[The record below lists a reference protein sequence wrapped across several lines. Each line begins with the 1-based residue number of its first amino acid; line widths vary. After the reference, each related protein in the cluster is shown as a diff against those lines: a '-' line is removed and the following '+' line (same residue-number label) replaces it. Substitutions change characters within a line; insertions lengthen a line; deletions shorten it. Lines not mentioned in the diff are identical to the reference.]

1 MRILSPAAIA
11 PGIAIAALS
20 ISAFA
25 IGTTEF
31 VIMGLLPQL
40 ASDFAVSVPSAG
52 LLVTGYALGV
62 AAGAPLLAAL
72 TGRVPRKTLL
82 LALMALFTI
91 GNILCAV
98 APAYGLMMTARVIT
112 SFAHGSFF
120 GVGSVVAAGL
130 VPADKRAGAVAMMF
144 TGLTIA
150 NILGVPFGKLLGDIY
165 GWRSTFWAVSA
176 LGVIAMAAIALLVP
190 RIASVADANFFREL
204 RVAMK
209 PAVLLALATTV
220 FGFAGVFAAFTYVAP
235 LLLDVTGTTQTM
247 VTAALLLF
255 GVGVTIGNMLG
266 GRVADRSLMP
276 GLMGILAL
284 LIVVLVAQ
292 YLFAAYL
299 LPTLVLVTLVG
310 VFGFATVPGLQ
321 TRVLDKAGEAAA
333 LAATLNIGAFNL
345 GNALGAWLGGVL
357 IDGGF
362 GIASTALGGAAL
374 ALVGLG
380 ATALGHLGDR
390 ATPKTTAAAAE

>member
-1 MRILSPAAIA
+1 MTRNPN
-11 PGIAIAALS
+11 IAIAALS
-20 ISAFA
+20 VSAFA

-62 AAGAPLLAAL
+62 AVGAPLLAAL
-72 TGRVPRKTLL
+72 TGKVPRKTLL
-82 LALMALFTI
+82 IALMALFTI
-91 GNILCAV
+91 GNILCAI
-98 APAYGLMMTARVIT
+98 APSYGLMMTARVVT
-112 SFAHGSFF
+112 SFTHGSFF

-130 VPADKRAGAVAMMF
+130 VAPDKRAGAVALMF

-150 NILGVPFGKLLGDIY
+150 NILGVPFGKFLGDIY

-176 LGVIAMAAIALLVP
+176 LGIAAMIAISLLVP
-190 RIASVADANFFREL
+190 RIAKVEDSNFFREL

-209 PAVLLALATTV
+209 PSVLLALATTV

-247 VTAALLLF
+247 VTVALVLF
-255 GVGVTIGNMLG
+255 GIGVTIGNTLG
-266 GRVADRSLMP
+266 GKVADRSLMP

-284 LIVVLVAQ
+284 LIVALVAQ
-292 YLFAAYL
+292 YLFATML

-310 VFGFATVPGLQ
+310 LFGFATVPGLQ
-321 TRVLDKAGEAAA
+321 TRVLDKAADAAA

-345 GNALGAWLGGVL
+345 GNAIGAWVGGLV
-357 IDGGF
+357 IGQGF
-362 GIASTALGGAAL
+362 GIAATALGGAGL
-374 ALVGLG
+374 ALIGLG
-380 ATALGHLGDR
+380 ATALGHFGDR
-390 ATPKTTAAAAE
+390 TATREPVAAI

>member
-1 MRILSPAAIA
+1 MSRSSST
-11 PGIAIAALS
+11 IAIAALS
-20 ISAFA
+20 VSAFA

-40 ASDFAVSVPSAG
+40 AADFSVSVPGAG

-62 AAGAPLLAAL
+62 AVGAPLLAAV
-72 TGRVPRKTLL
+72 TGKIPRKTLL

-91 GNILCAV
+91 GNILCAI
-98 APAYGLMMTARVIT
+98 APTYGLMMTARVVT

-130 VPADKRAGAVAMMF
+130 VALDKRAGAVALMF

-176 LGVIAMAAIALLVP
+176 LGIAAMIAIGLLVP
-190 RIASVADANFFREL
+190 KIAKVEDSNFFREL

-209 PAVLLALATTV
+209 PSVLLALATTV

-235 LLLDVTGTTQTM
+235 LLLEVTNTSQTM
-247 VTAALLLF
+247 VTVALVLF
-255 GVGVTIGNMLG
+255 GIGVTIGNTLG
-266 GRVADRSLMP
+266 GKVADRSLMP

-292 YLFAAYL
+292 YLFAASL
-299 LPTLVLVTLVG
+299 VPTLIVVTLVG

-321 TRVLDKAGEAAA
+321 TRVLDKAADAAA

-345 GNALGAWLGGVL
+345 GNAIGAWVGGLV
-357 IDGGF
+357 IDHGF
-362 GIASTALGGAAL
+362 GIAATSLGGAGL
-374 ALVGLG
+374 ALIGLG
-380 ATALGHLGDR
+380 ATALGHLGD
-390 ATPKTTAAAAE
+390 APKQRLAPAE

>member
-1 MRILSPAAIA
+1 MRQSSTVAIT
-11 PGIAIAALS
+11 ALAV
-20 ISAFA
+20 SAFA

-40 ASDFAVSVPSAG
+40 AADFAVSVPSAG

-62 AAGAPLLAAL
+62 AVGAPLLAAL
-72 TGRVPRKTLL
+72 TGRIPRKTLL
-82 LALMALFTI
+82 LALMSLFTI
-91 GNILCAV
+91 GNILCAA
-98 APAYGLMMTARVIT
+98 APSYALMMTARVVT

-130 VPADKRAGAVAMMF
+130 VAQDRRAGAVALMF

-165 GWRSTFWAVSA
+165 GWRSTFWAISG
-176 LGVIAMAAIALLVP
+176 LGVIAMAAVALLVP
-190 RIASVADANFFREL
+190 KIARVEDSNFLREL
-204 RVAMK
+204 RVTLK
-209 PAVLLALATTV
+209 PSVLLALATTV

-235 LLLDVTGTTQTM
+235 LLLDVTGTTQGM
-247 VTAALLLF
+247 VTTALVLF
-255 GVGVTIGNMLG
+255 GIGVTIGNVLG
-266 GRVADRSLMP
+266 GKVADRSLMP

-292 YLFAAYL
+292 YVFATQL
-299 LPTLVLVTLVG
+299 WPTLALVTLVG

-321 TRVLDKAGEAAA
+321 TRVLDKASDAAA

-345 GNALGAWLGGVL
+345 GNAIGAWVGALV
-357 IDGGF
+357 IEQGF
-362 GIASTALGGAAL
+362 GIAATALGGAAL
-374 ALVGLG
+374 ALVGLV
-380 ATALGHLGDR
+380 ATAVGHYGDR
-390 ATPKTTAAAAE
+390 AELKPASATV

>member
-1 MRILSPAAIA
+1 MRPSST
-11 PGIAIAALS
+11 IAIAALAV
-20 ISAFA
+20 SAFA

-40 ASDFAVSVPSAG
+40 AADFAVSVPGAG

-62 AAGAPLLAAL
+62 AIGAPLLAAL

-82 LALMALFTI
+82 LALMALFTL
-91 GNILCAV
+91 GNILCAT
-98 APAYGLMMTARVIT
+98 APSYTLMMAARVVT

-130 VPADKRAGAVAMMF
+130 VAQDKRAGAVALMF

-150 NILGVPFGKLLGDIY
+150 NILGVPFGKLLGDVY
-165 GWRSTFWAVSA
+165 GWRSTFWAISG
-176 LGVIAMAAIALLVP
+176 LGVIAMAAVALLVP
-190 RIASVADANFFREL
+190 RIARVEDSNFLKEL

-209 PAVLLALATTV
+209 PPVLLALATTV

-235 LLLDVTGTTQTM
+235 LLLDVTGTTQGM
-247 VTAALLLF
+247 VTAALVLF
-255 GVGVTIGNMLG
+255 GIGVTIGNMLG
-266 GRVADRSLMP
+266 GKVADYSLMP

-284 LIVVLVAQ
+284 LILVLVAQ
-292 YLFAAYL
+292 YVFATQL
-299 LPTLVLVTLVG
+299 WPTLALVTLVG

-321 TRVLDKAGEAAA
+321 TRVLDKASDAAA

-345 GNALGAWLGGVL
+345 GNAIGAWVGAVV
-357 IDGGF
+357 IEQGF
-362 GIASTALGGAAL
+362 GIAATALGGAAL
-374 ALVGLG
+374 ATIGLV
-380 ATALGHLGDR
+380 ATAMGHMGDR
-390 ATPKTTAAAAE
+390 AESRTALAAAE

>member
-1 MRILSPAAIA
+1 MRHSPAVA
-11 PGIAIAALS
+11 PGIAIGALAV
-20 ISAFA
+20 SAFA

-40 ASDFAVSVPSAG
+40 ATDFDVSVPSAG

-62 AAGAPLLAAL
+62 AVGAPLLAAL
-72 TGRVPRKTLL
+72 TGRIPRKTLL
-82 LALMALFTI
+82 LALMALFTL

-98 APAYGLMMTARVIT
+98 APSYALMMTARVVT

-130 VPADKRAGAVAMMF
+130 VAQDKRAGAVALMF

-150 NILGVPFGKLLGDIY
+150 NIFGVPFGKLLGDIY
-165 GWRSTFWAVSA
+165 GWRSTFWAISG
-176 LGVIAMAAIALLVP
+176 LGVIAMAAVALLVP
-190 RIASVADANFFREL
+190 RIARVEDSSFFREL

-209 PAVLLALATTV
+209 PGVLLALATTV

-235 LLLDVTGTTQTM
+235 LLLDVTGTTQGM
-247 VTAALLLF
+247 VTTALVLF
-255 GVGVTIGNMLG
+255 GIGVTVGNMLG

-276 GLMGILAL
+276 GLMAILAL
-284 LIVVLVAQ
+284 LVVVLVAQ
-292 YLFAAYL
+292 YAFATRL
-299 LPTLVLVTLVG
+299 WPTLMSVTLVG

-321 TRVLDKAGEAAA
+321 TRVLDKAADAAA

-345 GNALGAWLGGVL
+345 GNAIGAWVGAQV
-357 IDGGF
+357 IEQGF
-362 GIASTALGGAAL
+362 GIAATALGGAVL
-374 ALVGLG
+374 ALVGLA
-380 ATALGHLGDR
+380 ATAAGHYGDR
-390 ATPKTTAAAAE
+390 AKLVPAE

>member
-1 MRILSPAAIA
+1 MSRSSST
-11 PGIAIAALS
+11 IAIAALAV
-20 ISAFA
+20 SAFA

-40 ASDFAVSVPSAG
+40 AADFSVSVPGAG

-62 AAGAPLLAAL
+62 AVGAPLLAAL
-72 TGRVPRKTLL
+72 TGRIPRKTLL

-91 GNILCAV
+91 GNILCAI
-98 APAYGLMMTARVIT
+98 APTYGLMMAARVVT
-112 SFAHGSFF
+112 SFTHGSFF

-130 VPADKRAGAVAMMF
+130 VAPDKRAGAVALMF

-165 GWRSTFWAVSA
+165 GWRSTFWAVSL
-176 LGVIAMAAIALLVP
+176 LGILSMIAIALLVP
-190 RIASVADANFFREL
+190 KIAKVEDSNFFREL
-204 RVAMK
+204 RVAVK
-209 PAVLLALATTV
+209 PSVLLALLTTV

-247 VTAALLLF
+247 VTVALVLF
-255 GVGVTIGNMLG
+255 GIGVTIGNMLG
-266 GRVADRSLMP
+266 GKVADRSLMP

-292 YLFAAYL
+292 YLFATSL
-299 LPTLVLVTLVG
+299 VPTLVLVTLVG

-321 TRVLDKAGEAAA
+321 TRVLDKAADAAA

-345 GNALGAWLGGVL
+345 GNAIGAWVGGVV
-357 IDGGF
+357 IDQGF
-362 GIASTALGGAAL
+362 GIAATSLGGAGL
-374 ALVGLG
+374 ALIGLG
-380 ATALGHLGDR
+380 ATALGYLGDR
-390 ATPKTTAAAAE
+390 AQAKPAIAAAE

>member
-1 MRILSPAAIA
+1 MRTSPN
-11 PGIAIAALS
+11 IAIAALAV
-20 ISAFA
+20 SAFA

-40 ASDFAVSVPSAG
+40 AADFAVSVPSAG

-62 AAGAPLLAAL
+62 AVGAPLLAAL
-72 TGRVPRKTLL
+72 TGRIPRKTLL
-82 LALMALFTI
+82 LALMALFTL
-91 GNILCAV
+91 GNILCAI
-98 APAYGLMMTARVIT
+98 APSYMLMMAARVVT

-130 VPADKRAGAVAMMF
+130 VAQDRRAGAVALMF

-150 NILGVPFGKLLGDIY
+150 NILGVPFGKLLGDVY
-165 GWRSTFWAVSA
+165 GWRSTFGAISG
-176 LGVIAMAAIALLVP
+176 LGVIAMAAVALLVP
-190 RIASVADANFFREL
+190 RIAKVEDSNFLREL

-247 VTAALLLF
+247 VTVALVLF
-255 GVGVTIGNMLG
+255 GIGVTIGNMLG
-266 GRVADRSLMP
+266 GKVADRTLMP

-284 LIVVLVAQ
+284 LIVTLVAQ
-292 YLFAAYL
+292 YMFATQL
-299 LPTLVLVTLVG
+299 WPTLVLVTLVG

-321 TRVLDKAGEAAA
+321 TRVLDKASDAAA

-345 GNALGAWLGGVL
+345 GNAIGAWVGALV
-357 IDGGF
+357 IEQGF
-362 GIASTALGGAAL
+362 GIAATALGGAAL
-374 ALVGLG
+374 AMIGLA
-380 ATALGHLGDR
+380 ATAAGYAADR
-390 ATPKTTAAAAE
+390 ARPSAKLALAE

>member
-1 MRILSPAAIA
+1 MSRTNST
-11 PGIAIAALS
+11 IAIAALS
-20 ISAFA
+20 VSAFA

-40 ASDFAVSVPSAG
+40 AADFAVSVPGAG

-62 AAGAPLLAAL
+62 AVGAPLLAAV
-72 TGRVPRKTLL
+72 TGKIPRKTLL
-82 LALMALFTI
+82 IALMALFTI
-91 GNILCAV
+91 GNILCAI
-98 APAYGLMMTARVIT
+98 APTYGLMMTARVVT

-130 VPADKRAGAVAMMF
+130 VAPDKRAGAVALMF

-150 NILGVPFGKLLGDIY
+150 NILGVPFGKLLGDVY

-176 LGVIAMAAIALLVP
+176 LGVAAMIAISLLVP
-190 RIASVADANFFREL
+190 RIARVEDSNFLREL

-209 PAVLLALATTV
+209 PSVLLALATTV

-247 VTAALLLF
+247 VTVALVLF
-255 GVGVTIGNMLG
+255 GIGVTIGNTLG
-266 GRVADRSLMP
+266 GKVADRSLMP

-292 YLFAAYL
+292 YLFAASL
-299 LPTLVLVTLVG
+299 IPTLIAVTLVG

-321 TRVLDKAGEAAA
+321 TRVLDKAADAAA

-345 GNALGAWLGGVL
+345 GNAIGAWVGGLV
-357 IDGGF
+357 IDHGF
-362 GIASTALGGAAL
+362 GIAATALGGAGL
-374 ALVGLG
+374 ALIGLG
-380 ATALGHLGDR
+380 ATALGHLGD
-390 ATPKTTAAAAE
+390 APKQRLAPAE

>member
-1 MRILSPAAIA
+1 MRTSPN
-11 PGIAIAALS
+11 IAIAALS
-20 ISAFA
+20 VSAFA

-62 AAGAPLLAAL
+62 AVGAPLLAAF
-72 TGRVPRKTLL
+72 TGKVPRKTLL
-82 LALMALFTI
+82 IALMALFTI
-91 GNILCAV
+91 GNILCAI
-98 APAYGLMMTARVIT
+98 APTYGLMMTARVVT
-112 SFAHGSFF
+112 SFTHGSFF

-130 VPADKRAGAVAMMF
+130 VAPDKRAGAVALMF

-150 NILGVPFGKLLGDIY
+150 NILGVPFGKFLGDIY

-176 LGVIAMAAIALLVP
+176 LGIAAMIAISLLVP
-190 RIASVADANFFREL
+190 KIAKVEDSNFFREL

-209 PAVLLALATTV
+209 PSVLLALLTTV

-235 LLLDVTGTTQTM
+235 LLLDVTGTSQTM
-247 VTAALLLF
+247 VTVALVLF
-255 GVGVTIGNMLG
+255 GIGVTIGNTLG
-266 GRVADRSLMP
+266 GKVADRSLMP

-292 YLFAAYL
+292 YLFATML
-299 LPTLVLVTLVG
+299 LPTLVLMTLVG
-310 VFGFATVPGLQ
+310 LFGFATVPGLQ
-321 TRVLDKAGEAAA
+321 TRVLDKAADAAA

-345 GNALGAWLGGVL
+345 GNAIGAWVGGLV
-357 IDGGF
+357 IEQGF
-362 GIASTALGGAAL
+362 GIAATALGGAGL

-380 ATALGHLGDR
+380 ATALGHWGDR
-390 ATPKTTAAAAE
+390 AAVKPALAST

>member
-1 MRILSPAAIA
+1 MRTSPT
-11 PGIAIAALS
+11 IAIAALAV
-20 ISAFA
+20 SAFA

-40 ASDFAVSVPSAG
+40 AADFAVSVPSAG

-62 AAGAPLLAAL
+62 AVGAPLLAAL
-72 TGRVPRKTLL
+72 TGRIPRKTLL
-82 LALMALFTI
+82 LALMALFTL
-91 GNILCAV
+91 GNVLCAI
-98 APAYGLMMTARVIT
+98 APSYTLMMAARVVT

-130 VPADKRAGAVAMMF
+130 VAQDRRAGAVALMF

-150 NILGVPFGKLLGDIY
+150 NILGVPFGKLLGDVY
-165 GWRSTFWAVSA
+165 GWRSTFWAISG
-176 LGVIAMAAIALLVP
+176 LGLIAMAAVALLVP
-190 RIASVADANFFREL
+190 RIARVEDSNFLREL

-235 LLLDVTGTTQTM
+235 LLLDVTGTTQGM
-247 VTAALLLF
+247 VTAALVLF
-255 GVGVTIGNMLG
+255 GIGVTIGNMLG
-266 GRVADRSLMP
+266 GKVADYSLMP

-284 LIVVLVAQ
+284 LILVLVAQ
-292 YLFAAYL
+292 YVFATQL
-299 LPTLVLVTLVG
+299 WPTLALVTLVG

-321 TRVLDKAGEAAA
+321 TRVLDKASDAAA

-345 GNALGAWLGGVL
+345 GNAIGAWVGAVV
-357 IDGGF
+357 IEQGF
-362 GIASTALGGAAL
+362 GIAATALGGAAL
-374 ALVGLG
+374 ATIGLA
-380 ATALGHLGDR
+380 ATAMGYMGDR
-390 ATPKTTAAAAE
+390 AEPKLATQLAK

>member
-1 MRILSPAAIA
+1 MSRSSST
-11 PGIAIAALS
+11 IAIAALS
-20 ISAFA
+20 VSAFA

-40 ASDFAVSVPSAG
+40 ASDFAVSVPGAG

-62 AAGAPLLAAL
+62 AVGAPLLAAL
-72 TGRVPRKTLL
+72 TGRIPRKTLL

-91 GNILCAV
+91 GNILCAI
-98 APAYGLMMTARVIT
+98 APTYGLMMAARVVT
-112 SFAHGSFF
+112 SFTHGSFF

-130 VPADKRAGAVAMMF
+130 VAPDKRAGAVALMF

-176 LGVIAMAAIALLVP
+176 LGVVSMAAISLLVP
-190 RIASVADANFFREL
+190 KIAKVEDSNFLREL

-209 PAVLLALATTV
+209 PSVLLALATTV

-247 VTAALLLF
+247 VTVALVLF
-255 GVGVTIGNMLG
+255 GIGVTIGNMLG
-266 GRVADRSLMP
+266 GKIADRSLMP

-292 YLFAAYL
+292 YVFATSL
-299 LPTLVLVTLVG
+299 VPTLVLVTLVG

-321 TRVLDKAGEAAA
+321 TRVLDKAADAAA

-345 GNALGAWLGGVL
+345 GNAIGAWVGGLV
-357 IDGGF
+357 IDQGF
-362 GIASTALGGAAL
+362 GIAATALGGAAL
-374 ALVGLG
+374 ALIGLG

-390 ATPKTTAAAAE
+390 AQAKPAIAAAE

>member
-1 MRILSPAAIA
+1 MSRNPS
-11 PGIAIAALS
+11 IAIAALS
-20 ISAFA
+20 VSAFA

-40 ASDFAVSVPSAG
+40 AADFSVSVPGAG

-62 AAGAPLLAAL
+62 AVGAPLLAAF
-72 TGRVPRKTLL
+72 TGKVPRKTLL
-82 LALMALFTI
+82 IALMALFTI
-91 GNILCAV
+91 GNILCAI
-98 APAYGLMMTARVIT
+98 APTYGLMMTARVIT
-112 SFAHGSFF
+112 SFTHGSFF

-130 VPADKRAGAVAMMF
+130 VAPDKRAGAVALMF

-150 NILGVPFGKLLGDIY
+150 NILGVPFGKFLGDIY

-176 LGVIAMAAIALLVP
+176 LGILAMIAISLLVP
-190 RIASVADANFFREL
+190 RIAKAEDSNFFREL

-209 PAVLLALATTV
+209 PSVLLALLTTV

-235 LLLDVTGTTQTM
+235 LLLEVTGTTQTM
-247 VTAALLLF
+247 VTVALVLF
-255 GVGVTIGNMLG
+255 GIGVTIGNTLG
-266 GRVADRSLMP
+266 GKVADRSLMP

-292 YLFAAYL
+292 YVFATSL
-299 LPTLVLVTLVG
+299 VPTLVAVTLVG

-321 TRVLDKAGEAAA
+321 TRVLDKASDAAA

-345 GNALGAWLGGVL
+345 GNAIGAWVGGLV
-357 IDGGF
+357 IDHGF
-362 GIASTALGGAAL
+362 GIAATSLGGAGL
-374 ALVGLG
+374 ALIGLG
-380 ATALGHLGDR
+380 ATALGHWGD
-390 ATPKTTAAAAE
+390 APKRSLAPAE